1 MIPNLDIDLMK
12 TFLAI
17 SDTGSFTRAA
27 EEVNKT
33 QSAVSMQM
41 KRLEDL
47 LGRPLFAR
55 DGRAIRFTPDGERL
69 IEYAAAGQHQRR
81 GGFGLHEAGTHR
93 RGALRDA

>member
-41 KRLEDL
+41 KRLEEL
-47 LGRPLFAR
+47 LGRPVRAR
-55 DGRAIRFTPDGERL
+55 RPGQPLHARWRAADRICP
-69 IEYAAAGQHQRR
+69 AP
-81 GGFGLHEAGTHR
+81 GGAE
-93 RGALRDA
+93 